1 MATLFLVGTPIG
13 NLADVTYRA
22 IDTLNNVDMIACEDT
37 RVTRK
42 LCNHYEI
49 KTPLKSYHEHNK
61 EQQTT
66 YLIEQ
71 LQSGLDVALVSD
83 AGLPLISDPGY
94 ELVVEARHQNISVVT
109 VPGPNA
115 GLTALMA
122 SGLPSL
128 RIRFRLLPRKRK
140 KIDVLQLRMYQDSTL
155 ILYES
160 LIE

>member
-1 MATLFLVGTPIG
+1 MQSLR
-13 NLADVTYRA
+13 N
-22 IDTLNNVDMIACEDT
+22 
-37 RVTRK
+37 
-42 LCNHYEI
+42 

-115 GLTALMA
+115 GLTALWRVVY
-122 SGLPSL
+122 LPL
-128 RIRFRLLPRKRK
+128 RIRFRLLPRKEK
-140 KIDVLQLRMYQDSTL
+140 EKIDVLQLRMYQDSTL

>member
-109 VPGPNA
+109 V
-115 GLTALMA
+115 LVLMQ
-122 SGLPSL
+122 G
-128 RIRFRLLPRKRK
+128 
-140 KIDVLQLRMYQDSTL
+140 
-155 ILYES
+155 
-160 LIE
+160 